1 MDMLPASLIHG
12 LLVVNGRVIMTLVDR
27 VVSTLAMQI
36 LLAWNRI

>member
-1 MDMLPASLIHG
+1 MDMLPTSLIHG